1 MKEAKVYYYVTLC
14 TKDGTP
20 SLWQP
25 GTAADLAPGAEV
37 PLSEGGLAV
46 EKVLGGITEK
56 FEQAAPEKYVV
67 MPNHVHIV
75 LALERGEGQPDAS
88 LAKVVSSVA
97 AYLKRASTKEVKTL
111 AWQRSSNDRPIR
123 GEEGLRVVSAYV
135 DENPSKWSS
144 DCYCVK

>member
-46 EKVLGGITEK
+46 EKALDGITEK

-97 AYLKRASTKEVKTL
+97 AYLKRWPGSARQTTVPSAAKKGCASSAPMSTRTL
-111 AWQRSSNDRPIR
+111 RNGAAT
-123 GEEGLRVVSAYV
+123 VTA
-135 DENPSKWSS
+135 
-144 DCYCVK
+144 